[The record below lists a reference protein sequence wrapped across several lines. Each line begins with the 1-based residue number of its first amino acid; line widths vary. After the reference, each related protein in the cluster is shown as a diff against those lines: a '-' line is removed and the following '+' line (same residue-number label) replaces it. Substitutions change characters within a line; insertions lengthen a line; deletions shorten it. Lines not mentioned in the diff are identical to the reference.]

1 MVQKNQEL
9 GSSMAYILLTE
20 NFMAYDLEKCVCVC
34 VMCAGVHTHE
44 SSNSYTNIYL
54 CTSVYVYMNIQDYIP
69 H

>member
-9 GSSMAYILLTE
+9 GSSMAYIILTE
-20 NFMAYDLEKCVCVC
+20 NFMAYDLEMCVC
-34 VMCAGVHTHE
+34 VMCAGIYTHV
-44 SSNSYTNIYL
+44 SSYSYTNIYL